1 MDNSYIFWIFI
12 KGSVIITWLYFI
24 IIVYDYFW
32 IYPNNDYGYKILINF
47 LKDKKSEI
55 KVIKNLDRDKFL
67 KFLLEIDAIIGN
79 SSSGIIESPSFKIPV
94 INIVTRQR
102 MRPQSTNIV
111 NSSYN
116 NKDIEKK
123 MNFILNNKN
132 FKNNLSKTKNIYFQ
146 KNSSKKIVSILKK
159 LSKNDNLLRK
169 F

>member
-1 MDNSYIFWIFI
+1 MYP
-12 KGSVIITWLYFI
+12 
-24 IIVYDYFW
+24 IV
-32 IYPNNDYGYKILINF
+32 K
-47 LKDKKSEI
+47 
-55 KVIKNLDRDKFL
+55 
-67 KFLLEIDAIIGN
+67 
-79 SSSGIIESPSFKIPV
+79 FKIPV
-94 INIVTRQR
+94 INIGTRQR

-123 MNFILNNKN
+123 MNFIFNNKN

>member
-1 MDNSYIFWIFI
+1 
-12 KGSVIITWLYFI
+12 
-24 IIVYDYFW
+24 
-32 IYPNNDYGYKILINF
+32 
-47 LKDKKSEI
+47 
-55 KVIKNLDRDKFL
+55 
-67 KFLLEIDAIIGN
+67 
-79 SSSGIIESPSFKIPV
+79 
-94 INIVTRQR
+94 

-123 MNFILNNKN
+123 MDFIFNNKN